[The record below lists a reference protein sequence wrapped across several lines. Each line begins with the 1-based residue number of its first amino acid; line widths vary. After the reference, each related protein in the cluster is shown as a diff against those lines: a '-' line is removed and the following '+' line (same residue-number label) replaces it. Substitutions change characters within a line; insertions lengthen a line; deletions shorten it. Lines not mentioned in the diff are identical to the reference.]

1 MLFTA
6 LILICVANAQQEKVV
21 SPADIANLKQVGAP
35 QISPDGKLAVYVVT
49 TPVAAGAHKNA
60 HIWITATDQPGGSRP
75 FALSA
80 GADTDPRWAPDG
92 KSIAF
97 LSDRKNPL
105 AEPATSS
112 FKFSLAGVDD
122 RARDT
127 ALVATAVRGRSGAA
141 HLHSRRDQELSLVT

>member
-1 MLFTA
+1 MTGMRLPSLLFTA
-6 LILICVANAQQEKVV
+6 LILIGVAHAQQENVV
-21 SPADIANLKQVGAP
+21 SPADIANIRQVGAP

-60 HIWITATDQPGGSRP
+60 HIWITAADKPGGSRP

-105 AEPATSS
+105 AEPASSS
-112 FKFSLAGVDD
+112 FRFSLTGVDD
-122 RARDT
+122 RAD
-127 ALVATAVRGRSGAA
+127 L
-141 HLHSRRDQELSLVT
+141 